1 MAYVMVR
8 HKVADFAKWKPAY
21 DAHKPMRAAAGLK
34 EGHVLRNVD
43 DPNEVVVFLECAD
56 VSKVRSFISSPDLH
70 NAMKQSGVV
79 DKPNIFLLQ

>member
-21 DAHKPMRAAAGLK
+21 EAHKGARAAAGIK

-43 DPNEVVVFLECAD
+43 NPNEVVVFLEVAD
-56 VSKVRSFISSPDLH
+56 VAKARAFISAPDLKA
-70 NAMKQSGVV
+70 AMEKSGIT
-79 DKPNIFLLQ
+79 DKPDVYLLQ